1 MAEARQCHEAVWCN
15 STAQVKSNS
24 YANISDSTETH
35 ELKGRAR
42 TGKKMNIIKL
52 GSLACS
58 GTKLKSLKARA
69 KLSSF
74 PLYAANFVL
83 GSGSTRLLG
92 PCQLQHCSAC
102 LHVGQRQMV
111 TDYHKFAQQMRM
123 PSSSAGD
130 KALQQAT
137 SQSLNKEH

>member
-1 MAEARQCHEAVWCN
+1 MKQCGV
-15 STAQVKSNS
+15 TAQPRSNLILTLTS
-24 YANISDSTETH
+24 VIAQKLMSSRVEQ
-35 ELKGRAR
+35 EQV
-42 TGKKMNIIKL
+42 KKMNIIKL

-137 SQSLNKEH
+137 SQSVNKEH